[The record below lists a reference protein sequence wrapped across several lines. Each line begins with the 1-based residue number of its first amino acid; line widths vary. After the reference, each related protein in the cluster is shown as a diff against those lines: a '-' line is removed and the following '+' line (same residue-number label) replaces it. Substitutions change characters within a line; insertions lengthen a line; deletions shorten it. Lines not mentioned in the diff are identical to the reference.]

1 MLQLIRAIL
10 KDPEDPTQC
19 SLLFAN
25 QVASLFSVLG
35 FHSYCVGRVV
45 LVATLAQPLPRA
57 PLG

>member
-25 QVASLFSVLG
+25 QVGLLFSHLG
-35 FHSYCVGRVV
+35 
-45 LVATLAQPLPRA
+45 L
-57 PLG
+57 